1 MGWVQEVWGA
11 AGTRL
16 WGGAPSTPHMQQR
29 PSPALPP
36 VLLPV
41 LLLLLL
47 LQTRAE
53 AELKKVL
60 TDADAPACLRLLL
73 NDAGTFDLATKTG
86 GCDGSIVLP

>member
-1 MGWVQEVWGA
+1 MHDASLA
-11 AGTRL
+11 A
-16 WGGAPSTPHMQQR
+16 AFFTP
-29 PSPALPP
+29 LFCCPP
-36 VLLPV
+36 V
-41 LLLLLL
+41 LL